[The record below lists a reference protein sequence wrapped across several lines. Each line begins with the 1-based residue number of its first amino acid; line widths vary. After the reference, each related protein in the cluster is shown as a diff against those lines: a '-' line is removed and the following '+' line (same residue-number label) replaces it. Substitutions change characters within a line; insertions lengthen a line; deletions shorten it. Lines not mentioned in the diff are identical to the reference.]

1 MATSLDY
8 SFRRLVNIL
17 GPERVSRSPMERL
30 MASHDFASLPK
41 IAHLQWKM
49 VPDFVVV
56 PKTTEEAS
64 RLVEFAYEA
73 GLPLVPR
80 GGGTGLVG
88 GSVPNRGGILVDMR
102 RMEAVRAVDAGRR
115 TMTVQAGR
123 TWKDAADVA
132 AAHGMFLP
140 VAPLG
145 APASTIAGW
154 YAQGGVGYGSYKY
167 GSARDVVLDLEV
179 VLPSGEVVHT
189 ADGTV
194 AMGPTYANLTP
205 AFFGSEGTIGLIT
218 EATLQLR
225 PKPEEVRPVAY
236 SFKDLWSARGVPAAI
251 AASDFEPYHVTLLDP
266 VHLAFL
272 KSVRPGTPEP
282 QGLLLVVLEGPKD
295 EGVAVEKELD
305 GFVAALG
312 GRKLK
317 EDVARAQWEDRF
329 DLYAARRIAG
339 GLVVTEGVVPV
350 GRFADA
356 LRMAGQAMRRL
367 HMQVAVNSFLLD
379 RNTVGMVPY
388 FLMREGKLAG
398 PTNLAFAKKFG
409 DAAFAVGGHPQGLG
423 LFNGFCFP
431 RMHKGA
437 AGMYGAV
444 KGVMDPD
451 ARVNPGKTVEVWTR
465 YAVPVFSTVPPEV
478 MGFGLEVAALAR
490 RFARRDA
497 YVAIGGKP

>member
-56 PKTTEEAS
+56 PKTSEEVS
-64 RLVEFAYEA
+64 RLVEFSYEA

-88 GSVPNRGGILVDMR
+88 GGVPNRGGILVDMR
-102 RMEAVRAVDAGRR
+102 RMDAIRAVDPDRR

-123 TWKDAADVA
+123 TWKDAADA
-132 AAHGMFLP
+132 AAARGLFLP
-140 VAPLG
+140 VVPLG
-145 APASTIAGW
+145 GPASTIAGW
-154 YAQGGVGYGSYKY
+154 YATGGVGYGSYKY

-194 AMGPTYANLTP
+194 ALGPTYANLTP

-225 PKPEEVRPVAY
+225 PKPEELRPLAY
-236 SFKDLWSARGVPAAI
+236 SFKDLWSAREVPASL
-251 AASDFEPYHVTLLDP
+251 AASDFEPYQVSLLDP

-272 KSVRPGTPEP
+272 RAVRPETPEP
-282 QGLLLVVLEGPKD
+282 QGVAMVVLEGPKD
-295 EGVAVEKELD
+295 EVVASEKELD
-305 GFVAALG
+305 GFIAGLG
-312 GRKLK
+312 GKKLA
-317 EDVARAQWEDRF
+317 EGVARAQWEGRF
-329 DLYAARRIAG
+329 DLYAARRITG

-350 GRFADA
+350 GRFPDA
-356 LRMAGQAMRRL
+356 LRMAGQVMRRL
-367 HMQVAVNSFLLD
+367 RMQVAVNSFLLD
-379 RNTVGMVPY
+379 RNAVGMVPY

-398 PTNLAFAKKFG
+398 PTHLAFVKKFG
-409 DAAFAVGGHPQGLG
+409 DVAFALGGHPQGLG
-423 LFNGFCFP
+423 LFNGFNFP

-444 KGVMDPD
+444 KGVFDPH
-451 ARVNPGKTVEVWTR
+451 ATVNPGKTVEVWTR

-478 MGFGLEVAALAR
+478 MGLGLEVAALVR
-490 RFARRDA
+490 RIAPRDEH
-497 YVAIGGKP
+497 VSVGGEP